1 MKTKYFVKMALYF
14 LFDDLSFISIYL
26 LYIDYLS
33 NALTYPIA
41 STYPTGLRTLTRN
54 TGQVSAFRLTIKIL
68 IFFVNYGTGCF
79 IFCFNL

>member
-14 LFDDLSFISIYL
+14 LFDDLSFISISL

-41 STYPTGLRTLTRN
+41 STYPTGLRTLTGSSVRIPTYYQN
-54 TGQVSAFRLTIKIL
+54 FD
-68 IFFVNYGTGCF
+68 FFC
-79 IFCFNL
+79 